1 MSRNTSITAA
11 LVAILSTAGLSATG
25 PRASHAAPSR
35 VALVDSADAPV
46 LAEPRS
52 LLVSFETAR
61 NHVAE
66 FARWITPDGI
76 VATWT
81 QVDDALGDTVTGA
94 FDNIIAGGRNWLSRS
109 LVPSLPTPPDLTAL
123 TTCPVVNRTTSGYG
137 WRDDPIRHRAQ
148 FHAGADI
155 KAPHGTSVFAAGV
168 GTVILAHRQN
178 GYGNVIYLDHGNGI
192 ITRYG
197 HLSKILVK
205 QGETVDPTTEIGRVG
220 ATGRATGPHLHFEVR
235 INGRPVNPVLALRVG
250 ELERT
255 DGDMAKLVGLALAP
269 DVQSHWVND
278 EDPPRAGG
286 KHPKGQRPERR
297 HRKPRDRNQ
306 S

>member
-1 MSRNTSITAA
+1 MIRNPSIIAA
-11 LVAILSTAGLSATG
+11 LVALLSSASAAQAGPDRVAMVQAEPGSVPMVVE
-25 PRASHAAPSR
+25 PRA
-35 VALVDSADAPV
+35 L
-46 LAEPRS
+46 LAS
-52 LLVSFETAR
+52 YDTAR
-61 NHVAE
+61 AEVAE
-66 FARWITPDGI
+66 LASWLAPD
-76 VATWT
+76 VAWSAWGNVT
-81 QVDDALGDTVTGA
+81 DALAGSAHGA
-94 FDNIIAGGRNWLSRS
+94 LDDLLAGGRNWLSRT
-109 LVPSLPTPPDLTAL
+109 LVPSLPSPPDLTAL
-123 TTCPVVNRTTSGYG
+123 TTIPVSNHTTSGYG

-155 KAPHGTSVFAAGV
+155 KSAKGTSVYAAGAGV
-168 GTVILAHRQN
+168 VIIAGQQH

-205 QGETVDPTTEIGRVG
+205 KGETVDPTMEIGRVG

-235 INGRPVNPVLALRVG
+235 IDGRPVNPVLALRVA

-255 DGDMAKLVGLALAP
+255 DVDLAKLVGLALAP
-269 DVQSHWVND
+269 DVQSHWIND
-278 EDPPRAGG
+278 EDPPRTGKA

-297 HRKPRDRNQ
+297 HRAPRDRNQ